1 MMEYSLLKDE
11 GVMPGSNHIKICQI
25 VLVIFFLFVFVQ
37 IGFSY
42 DAIKNLPVPNG
53 YERIKYDK
61 KSYSHYLQNL
71 PLKNSKIIYN
81 WNGEKVLGVLY
92 NIYAVVDKPLLY
104 KSDLEQCADFCM
116 RFWADFHKNQ
126 NRLDHLF
133 LYDYNGKKKY
143 YKRSNKKYKSY
154 LRWHMAYSNSYS
166 LKKGAN
172 KVEARALKPGDMF
185 VQNKDGGIGHV
196 SLIVDSAKNT
206 NGEQIYLIGY
216 GFIPAQEFHI
226 EKAKRGYGIGGWFTK
241 KGYEKYLS
249 EFPFSPYGK
258 PVMRS
263 FE

>member
-1 MMEYSLLKDE
+1 MYYSLLKGL
-11 GVMPGSNHIKICQI
+11 GVMRVNSKITICQI
-25 VLVIFFLFVFVQ
+25 ALVIFFLFYFVQ
-37 IGFSY
+37 VAFSY
-42 DAIKNLPVPNG
+42 DTIKNIPVPNG

-71 PLKNSKIIYN
+71 PLKENRKIYK
-81 WNGEKVLGVLY
+81 WDGKKVFGVLY
-92 NIYAVVDKPLLY
+92 NIYAVVNKPLLF

-133 LYDYNGKKKY
+133 LYNYSGKKKY
-143 YKRSNKKYKSY
+143 YKRSNKKYKSF

-166 LKKGAN
+166 IKKGAN
-172 KVEARALKPGDMF
+172 KVAAGALKPGDMF

-196 SLIVDSAKNT
+196 SLIVDAAKNN
-206 NGEQIYLIGY
+206 NGKQIYLIGY

-226 EKAKRGYGIGGWFTK
+226 EKAKRGYGIDGWFTK

>member
-1 MMEYSLLKDE
+1 MCINS
-11 GVMPGSNHIKICQI
+11 KITLYQI
-25 VLVIFFLFVFVQ
+25 ALVIFFSFFFVQ
-37 IGFSY
+37 VGFCY
-42 DAIKNLPVPNG
+42 DTINNIPVPSG
-53 YERIKYDK
+53 YERIRYDK
-61 KSYSHYLQNL
+61 KSYSHYLQSL
-71 PLKNSKIIYN
+71 PLKESIKIYK
-81 WNGEKVLGVLY
+81 WNGEKVFDVLY
-92 NIYAVVDKPLLY
+92 NIYAVVNKPLLF
-104 KSDLEQCADFCM
+104 KSDLEQCADFGM

-126 NRLDHLF
+126 NRLDSLF
-133 LYDYNGKKKY
+133 LYNYSGKKMY
-143 YKRSNKKYKSY
+143 YKRSNKKYKSF

-226 EKAKRGYGIGGWFTK
+226 EKAKRGYGIDGWFTQ